1 MHVNGSLPPT
11 LSPLKTEVPTLLA
24 HAPVTLISGT
34 GSAVKTENTGQSC
47 VNRETKKSAIS
58 PTLSPLKTEVPT
70 LTFDT
75 KQIVKLMGINAN
87 SVREAA
93 KKKGVEIQSVVVTE
107 GKRKGKLNNIYPA
120 DSLFA
125 KWPEVKT
132 AWEAQNQLN
141 IHIQE
146 AAERLQEETAKPPE
160 HPIETRPMSDR
171 EVARSWHLQ
180 RIDEVIREK
189 GCGTKPAI
197 RLYAARLVDKRV
209 ELPDWVAS
217 FYPEPSFDTLYL
229 WHRKYKA
236 EGMAGLTWRNK
247 GCKTTHWTRHP
258 DQAEFVESF
267 FLNEPTVSA
276 TKLYQG
282 IKATFKTDLPSQTTV
297 NRWLDTYKEKN
308 PQAVLM
314 STSPDR
320 AKSSYQVA
328 FGSRS
333 AHVKRLNQLWELDG
347 TSANIRFK
355 GDSGR
360 YKVLGAED
368 VFSGR
373 IVLTLAESESG
384 QALGQ
389 LLFKA
394 INRLGAVETVK
405 TDNGKAFVGKFATR
419 LYADLNIEHI
429 RCTPFSGEQ
438 KPHIENSLGRFNH
451 DFVPVM
457 PGATGANVAEAQDRR
472 SRKTFAQRLKEAKEG
487 EDVETGV
494 TKEYFEKFMEDWCL
508 AEDHR
513 PRKNGRLKGK
523 TPAQVVDAWA
533 AKHTVRRIKDIE
545 GLAYLLIPPVTKTIG
560 KKGIKYNHYIY
571 IAPELGDL
579 VGREVEIRASPD
591 TPGRIAVFYN
601 GEFLCIAK
609 EPRLENIDQA
619 EVAARARARQQAA
632 NKVTRAYQRA
642 VRKHVNPLVV
652 VESILEDRLSEASK
666 VSIFQ
671 QPEQLSTVS
680 TEAAI
685 AARVAEDLAVRA
697 AKEQRKA
704 PIEDDFEPTPAEK
717 QELERINQAPL
728 EDPEDLYFRVK
739 DAIERGEDI
748 SPEDQDHYD
757 RFLQANP
764 ALMRLRQQQPPHIA
778 QVG

>member
-1 MHVNGSLPPT
+1 MS
-11 LSPLKTEVPTLLA
+11 STEV
-24 HAPVTLISGT
+24 
-34 GSAVKTENTGQSC
+34 
-47 VNRETKKSAIS
+47 
-58 PTLSPLKTEVPT
+58 LK
-70 LTFDT
+70 L
-75 KQIVKLMGINAN
+75 K
-87 SVREAA
+87 
-93 KKKGVEIQSVVVTE
+93 VVTRSELRYAEKNKGLVFQTEIASE
-107 GKRKGKLNNIYPA
+107 GKRRGSPIKQYSVE
-120 DSLFA
+120 SLFNTFDA
-125 KWPEVKT
+125 VKT

-146 AAERLQEETAKPPE
+146 AAERLQEEAAKPE

-197 RLYAARLVDKRV
+197 RLYAARLADKRV

-247 GCKTTHWTRHP
+247 GCKITHWTRHP
-258 DQAEFVESF
+258 EQARFVESF

-297 NRWLDTYKEKN
+297 TRWLDNYKEKN

-314 STSPDR
+314 ATSPDR

-389 LLFKA
+389 LMFKA

-419 LYADLNIEHI
+419 LYADLGIEHI

-523 TPAQVVDAWA
+523 TPAQVVDEWA
-533 AKHTVRRIKDIE
+533 TKHKVRRIKDTE
-545 GLAYLLIPPVTKTIG
+545 RLAYLLIPPVTKTIG

-642 VRKHVNPLVV
+642 VRKHVNPLAV
-652 VESILEDRLSEASK
+652 VESILEDRLSETSNGLMLQWFTGP
-666 VSIFQ
+666 V
-671 QPEQLSTVS
+671 
-680 TEAAI
+680 AATQ
-685 AARVAEDLAVRA
+685 A
-697 AKEQRKA
+697 
-704 PIEDDFEPTPAEK
+704 
-717 QELERINQAPL
+717 NQTLTWPVPFGVCL
-728 EDPEDLYFRVK
+728 GVMVTT
-739 DAIERGEDI
+739 DI
-748 SPEDQDHYD
+748 SPVTSGIGGADVWFQLVSFNAASVIVY
-757 RFLQANP
+757 
-764 ALMRLRQQQPPHIA
+764 RQHASSGSESAKARIFGWGLTTGGNSGGGLPGGGGGGIGPEYPDLTPE
-778 QVG
+778 